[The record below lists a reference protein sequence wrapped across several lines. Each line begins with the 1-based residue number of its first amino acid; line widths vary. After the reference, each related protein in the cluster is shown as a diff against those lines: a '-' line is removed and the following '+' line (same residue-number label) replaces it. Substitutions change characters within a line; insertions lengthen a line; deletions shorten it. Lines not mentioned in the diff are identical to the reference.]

1 MILKEKLTLKEK
13 LLILKQRAEAT
24 NQIDWKAE
32 KEKWLV
38 SVAKLYQDIEGWLDK
53 LVTDGYIQITKKTI
67 TISEDEVGVYQIP
80 QLEIAYGGKLAILEP
95 IGVDMAF
102 ADGRID
108 FYLKEMKDKWY
119 ALLLTRDENGNDE
132 WCLYNERNLDHKLF
146 PFDQSLFEDTLEQ
159 WLDQFL
165 W

>member
-1 MILKEKLTLKEK
+1 MTVKENLTLKEK
-13 LLILKQRAEAT
+13 LQILKDRAA
-24 NQIDWKAE
+24 NKIDWEIE

-38 SVAKLYQDIEGWLDK
+38 SVSKLYQVIEKWVDE
-53 LVTDGYIQITKKTI
+53 LVTEGYIQIAKKTI
-67 TISEDEVGVYQIP
+67 TVTEDEVGVYQIP
-80 QLEIAYGGKLAILEP
+80 QLEIAYAGKCAILEP

-108 FYLKEMKDKWY
+108 FYLKDRKDKGY
-119 ALLLTRDENGNDE
+119 VLLLWKDEEGNDD
-132 WCLYNERNLDHKLF
+132 WHLYNERSLSQKIF
-146 PFDQSLFEDTLEQ
+146 PFNQALFEDTLEQ